1 MGSVK
6 DVSKIGLDF
15 ETRSLCSVMPNSM
28 GITPQPKLRSLNFS
42 FKKFFIKKLLCQKN
56 SKIQPKKSKE
66 KKKEKDMHFSM
77 RVKWLNS
84 VTLINRQTGQQLYT

>member
-28 GITPQPKLRSLNFS
+28 GITPQPKLRSLNF
-42 FKKFFIKKLLCQKN
+42 LLKN
-56 SKIQPKKSKE
+56 YYVKKIQKFNPKKVKKR
-66 KKKEKDMHFSM
+66 KKKKTCIS
-77 RVKWLNS
+77 
-84 VTLINRQTGQQLYT
+84 Q